1 MSVVANV
8 VVLNTR
14 TQIVTLRGVDHT
26 VDLRI
31 PDESQFKLIKV
42 GDQVRATYTDAVAI
56 SMQPVAAKRSAD
68 GTMLHLPEG
77 RRCVQ

>member
-1 MSVVANV
+1 VSVVANV
-8 VVLNTR
+8 VALKTR

-56 SMQPVAAKRSAD
+56 SMQPVAAK
-68 GTMLHLPEG
+68 
-77 RRCVQ
+77 

>member
-8 VVLNTR
+8 VALKTR

-56 SMQPVAAKRSAD
+56 SMQPVAAK
-68 GTMLHLPEG
+68 
-77 RRCVQ
+77 

>member
-1 MSVVANV
+1 MRQQLSAFDADVSWI
-8 VVLNTR
+8 

-56 SMQPVAAKRSAD
+56 SMQPVAAK
-68 GTMLHLPEG
+68 
-77 RRCVQ
+77 